1 MKNLL
6 LLSALFVSFSTL
18 GLAQSEER
26 PVRVCDNMPKLA
38 ECAQE
43 DNVQADRC
51 TQMTVIS
58 TVLDEV
64 VYPES
69 AQEAGVEG
77 TVYVSFIIEKDG
89 SVNEV
94 TALRGVGDSPEAL
107 TLTEEAV
114 RAVKLLPDFTPGLNE
129 EGDAVRVNMVCPVRF
144 LLSR

>member
-6 LLSALFVSFSTL
+6 LLSALFLSFSSL
-18 GLAQSEER
+18 CIAQSEER
-26 PVRVCDNMPKLA
+26 PVRVCDNMPKLS

-43 DNVQADRC
+43 ENVQADRC
-51 TQMTVIS
+51 TQMTIIS

-64 VYPES
+64 VYPEV
-69 AQEAGVEG
+69 AKVAGIEG

-94 TALRGVGDSPEAL
+94 TALRGVGDSSEAL

-114 RAVKLLPDFTPGLNE
+114 RSVKLLPDFTPGLNE
-129 EGDAVRVNMVCPVRF
+129 DGDAVRVNMVCPVRF
-144 LLSR
+144 QLSK

>member
-1 MKNLL
+1 
-6 LLSALFVSFSTL
+6 
-18 GLAQSEER
+18 
-26 PVRVCDNMPKLA
+26 MPKLA

-64 VYPES
+64 VYPEV
-69 AQEAGVEG
+69 AKEAGIEG

-94 TALRGVGDSPEAL
+94 TALRVGDSPEAL

-114 RAVKLLPDFTPGLNE
+114 RAVKLLPDLLQDLTKK
-129 EGDAVRVNMVCPVRF
+129 GDAEVNMVP
-144 LLSR
+144 S